1 MDLIELDKNIE
12 KNMNKIFYD
21 LQKYNFNYD
30 KKILLFTN
38 TKTQE
43 ITLNDYI
50 FFFFTTMNIQISL
63 IFYLSKRNR

>member
-50 FFFFTTMNIQISL
+50 FFSL
-63 IFYLSKRNR
+63 QQ